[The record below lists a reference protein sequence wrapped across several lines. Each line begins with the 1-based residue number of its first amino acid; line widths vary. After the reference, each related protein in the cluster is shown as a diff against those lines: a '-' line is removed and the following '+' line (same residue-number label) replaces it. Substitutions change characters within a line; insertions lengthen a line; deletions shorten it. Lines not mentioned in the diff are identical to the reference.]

1 MADDKVALGEPK
13 CQTPECKEKA
23 IRSKKTLCY
32 ACYMRQYRKGT
43 TDYTPKAR
51 PRLTEHGYI
60 MATATYHPLRAGKG
74 KGSEYQHRVVYYD
87 AHGEGP
93 FQCHWCGVAVT
104 WANMHVDHINGVRT
118 DNHISNLCASCAK
131 CNVTRDRT
139 KCNAAIKNAI
149 GYWYTAF
156 GRTQCVNDWAQEI
169 GISDTAMRTRLKNW
183 PLERALSEP
192 PGPRGPK
199 SRRAPGKCTGK

>member
-1 MADDKVALGEPK
+1 MAERRVALGEPT
-13 CQTPECKEKA
+13 CQTPGCKGQA
-23 IRSKKTLCY
+23 IRLKKTLCY

-43 TDYTPKAR
+43 TDYTPKAG
-51 PRLTEHGYI
+51 PYLTEHGYI
-60 MATATYHPLRAGKG
+60 TVTATYHPLRAGRG
-74 KGSEYQHRVVYYD
+74 HGSEYQHRVVYYD

-118 DNHISNLCASCAK
+118 DNHISNLCASDAK
-131 CNVTRDRT
+131 CNITRDRT

-156 GRTQCVNDWAQEI
+156 GRTQCVNDWAREI
-169 GISDTAMRTRLKNW
+169 GISGSAMLYRIKRW
-183 PLERALSEP
+183 SLERALSEP
-192 PGPRGPK
+192 PGPTGLK
-199 SRRAPGKCTGK
+199 SRRAAGKLNGK